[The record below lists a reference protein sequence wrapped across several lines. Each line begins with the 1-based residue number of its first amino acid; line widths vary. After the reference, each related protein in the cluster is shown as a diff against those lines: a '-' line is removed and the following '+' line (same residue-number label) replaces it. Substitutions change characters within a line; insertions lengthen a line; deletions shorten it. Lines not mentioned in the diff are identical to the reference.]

1 MNSELIVMLTN
12 HDVTVPNAREL
23 FLECAHLPVTFW
35 GFKDVGLSKPE
46 MVKLVAEFREAGKT
60 PVLEV
65 VQFDEAKALEA
76 ARLARD
82 CGIEYFTG
90 TRFSPAVQAF
100 AREAGLKY
108 FPFCGDVNGEQIM
121 LHGSIDEIV
130 ADAQRVLDAGTDG
143 VDLTAYRSVTADP
156 VALAKELVAQV
167 GGERVIIAGSI
178 SSVEQVQIIEEI
190 GPLGFTMGGALFESR
205 FVPGGSFKENLQFV
219 VDTLQDLRAGV
230 S

>member
-1 MNSELIVMLTN
+1 MKSELIVMLTN
-12 HDVTVPNAREL
+12 QDVTVPNAREL
-23 FLECAHLPVTFW
+23 FLECAHLPVAFW
-35 GFKDVGLSKPE
+35 GFKDVGLAKPE
-46 MVKLVAEFREAGKT
+46 MVRLVEEFSAAGKT

-65 VQFDEAKALEA
+65 VQFEEAKALEA

-90 TRFSPAVQAF
+90 TRYSPAVHAF
-100 AREAGLKY
+100 AQEAGLKY
-108 FPFCGDVNGEQIM
+108 FPFCGEVSGEQIA
-121 LHGSIDEIV
+121 LTGSIEEIV
-130 ADAQRVLDAGTDG
+130 EDAQRVLDAGTDG

-156 VALAKELVAQV
+156 VALARELVARV

-178 SSVEQVQIIEEI
+178 NTVEQVQLMDEI

-219 VDTLQDLRAGV
+219 VDTLHDLRMKV